1 MSDSDDLLG
10 KADAFLKRYHP
21 SGAAAQGDV
30 PVLTEVVAEPAATTA
45 RPSSGTPAQ
54 GGSIGSELPELEQRL
69 KQSILDAI
77 GPHIAKFVEE
87 PLRARLDKVQPDME
101 AVVSGAATGGVEIE
115 LAGARARPGESGL
128 ETPRERSGGGLRG
141 GPRPPV
147 SFFQLHGRGPRREF

>member
-30 PVLTEVVAEPAATTA
+30 PVLTEVVAEPAAAAA
-45 RPSSGTPAQ
+45 RPSPGTPAPRAST
-54 GGSIGSELPELEQRL
+54 GGELLELEQRL

-87 PLRARLDKVQPDME
+87 PLRARLDAHLQRALSALSAQVKTDVETLIRD
-101 AVVSGAATGGVEIE
+101 AVARAVELEI
-115 LAGARARPGESGL
+115 ARARGQS
-128 ETPRERSGGGLRG
+128 RG
-141 GPRPPV
+141 
-147 SFFQLHGRGPRREF
+147 S

>member
-30 PVLTEVVAEPAATTA
+30 PVLTEVVAEPAAATA

-54 GGSIGSELPELEQRL
+54 VGSIGSELPELEQRL

-87 PLRARLDKVQPDME
+87 PLRARLDAHLQRTLTALSAQVKTDIE
-101 AVVSGAATGGVEIE
+101 TLIRDAVARAVELEI
-115 LAGARARPGESGL
+115 ARARGQS
-128 ETPRERSGGGLRG
+128 RG
-141 GPRPPV
+141 G
-147 SFFQLHGRGPRREF
+147 